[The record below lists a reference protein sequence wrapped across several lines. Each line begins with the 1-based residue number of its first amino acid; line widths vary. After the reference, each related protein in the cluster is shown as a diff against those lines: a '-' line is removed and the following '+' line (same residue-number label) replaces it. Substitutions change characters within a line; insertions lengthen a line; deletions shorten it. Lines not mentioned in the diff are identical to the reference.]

1 MIPSKF
7 RLGVEPEPFCLE
19 LHLPSDA
26 PWTLEDVTEH
36 LIMAGEEAKAAAEQ
50 TQQKRRHTA
59 AMALA
64 ELVPDRA

>member
-1 MIPSKF
+1 
-7 RLGVEPEPFCLE
+7 
-19 LHLPSDA
+19 
-26 PWTLEDVTEH
+26 LEDVTEH

-64 ELVPDRA
+64 ELVAERA